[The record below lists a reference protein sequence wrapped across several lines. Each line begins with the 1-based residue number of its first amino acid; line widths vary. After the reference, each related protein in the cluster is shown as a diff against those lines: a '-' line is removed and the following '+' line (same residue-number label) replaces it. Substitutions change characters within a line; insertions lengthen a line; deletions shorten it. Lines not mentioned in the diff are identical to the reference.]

1 VAAGREQGL
10 AEGRQSGRSEGLVQ
24 GLEQGKTEGHARGFV
39 EGLEQGKAEGHA
51 RGYVEGLEQ
60 GKAESHARGLVD
72 GRQQGLVD
80 GRAEGFTA
88 GRQEALAEG
97 RSQGL
102 VEGRE
107 EGLAEGREQ
116 GLAEGREQGLVD
128 GRALGIAKGR
138 EDAAGDPRAEADL
151 ADAFRAIDAARS
163 LSEILDTLTASVGRQ
178 ASRVAVL
185 LVRGP
190 ELRAWRSVGLGS
202 ADLFP
207 LQLDSAGIVRDA
219 VRTQSTASA
228 DASSVGASST
238 PAFAATRP
246 GKDLLAVPL
255 IVGGE
260 VVAVVYADQAD
271 GDVASRL
278 APATSWRSTIELVTR
293 HAARSLEAVTAFR
306 AAQLYVDPGAVASV
320 PATRHGG

>member
-1 VAAGREQGL
+1 LADGREQGL

-24 GLEQGKTEGHARGFV
+24 GQEQGKNEGHARGFV

-60 GKAESHARGLVD
+60 GKAESHARGLV
-72 GRQQGLVD
+72 
-80 GRAEGFTA
+80 
-88 GRQEALAEG
+88 EG

-107 EGLAEGREQ
+107 EGFAEGREQ
-116 GLAEGREQGLVD
+116 GLAEGREQGLID
-128 GRALGIAKGR
+128 GRVLGIAAPR
-138 EDAAGDPRAEADL
+138 EDAAGDPRAEAEL
-151 ADAFRAIDAARS
+151 ADAFRAIDGARS
-163 LSEILDTLTASVGRQ
+163 LSEILDTLTTSVGRQ

-202 ADLFP
+202 ADLSS
-207 LQLDSAGIVRDA
+207 LHLDTAGIVRDA

-228 DASSVGASST
+228 DRSSNGDRST
-238 PAFAATRP
+238 PAFAAARP
-246 GKDLLAVPL
+246 AQDRLAVPL

-271 GDVASRL
+271 GDVGSRL
-278 APATSWRSTIELVTR
+278 APAASWRTTIELVTR

-306 AAQLYVDPGAVASV
+306 AAQLYVDPGAVARV
-320 PATRHGG
+320 PATRHDG